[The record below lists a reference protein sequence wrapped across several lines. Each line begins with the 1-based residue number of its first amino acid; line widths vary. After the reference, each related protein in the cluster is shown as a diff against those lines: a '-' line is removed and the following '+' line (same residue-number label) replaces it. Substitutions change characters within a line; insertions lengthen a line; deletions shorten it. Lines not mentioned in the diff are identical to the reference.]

1 MTRGSTPKACRPSA
15 PNTPR
20 ENNIALF
27 YFRYLSGAIHG
38 DLGFSRSL
46 NRPVSEL
53 LKERLPLTLGSLA
66 YGVLGGMS
74 IGLVLALASVW
85 WHAPGSDLVPAV
97 AERPV
102 AGVTGGPD
110 RAGLPLDGRGRP
122 LGHRLGGFPARL
134 SLRQESSGSRVP
146 GAARAGGAGQRT
158 EPRPSAFCACLH
170 PAAPQ
175 LAALAGIS
183 VSLAFGA
190 SIPIEVICDTPGVGQ
205 LAWKAALDRDLPL
218 LVNITVLVTL
228 MTLVVNACAD
238 LALARWRTGAMTSS
252 CDDAYSKAGAGGA
265 GPGDAGLAGGRISRA
280 VFLLRAVS
288 RRDQRSAFGCDFC
301 SEPTSWAATAL
312 RACCMEPVFRC
323 CSPPRPHCFPR

>member
-1 MTRGSTPKACRPSA
+1 MLLSMLLRQARRILLTALVGGLLGATLVRLGPGFGVDE
-15 PNTPR
+15 R
-20 ENNIALF
+20 EFDARLNAQSQQAIRAERARDNNIALF
-27 YFRYLSGAIHG
+27 YIRYLSGLVHG

-85 WHAPGSDLVPAV
+85 WQAPGSDLVPAV
-97 AERPV
+97 LSGLALALPAALIALVFLWMGAGGRWAIALVVFPHVYRYAKNLLVASYHAPHVLAAE
-102 AGVTGGPD
+102 AK
-110 RAGLPLDGRGRP
+110 GLS
-122 LGHRLGGFPARL
+122 PARVL
-134 SLRQESSGSRVP
+134 FAHVF
-146 GAARAGGAGQRT
+146 T
-158 EPRPSAFCACLH
+158 

-238 LALARWRTGAMTSS
+238 VALARWRPAS
-252 CDDAYSKAGAGGA
+252 
-265 GPGDAGLAGGRISRA
+265 
-280 VFLLRAVS
+280 
-288 RRDQRSAFGCDFC
+288 
-301 SEPTSWAATAL
+301 
-312 RACCMEPVFRC
+312 
-323 CSPPRPHCFPR
+323 

>member
-1 MTRGSTPKACRPSA
+1 MLRSMLFRQARRILLTALLGGLLGATLVRLGPGFGVDE
-15 PNTPR
+15 R
-20 ENNIALF
+20 EFDVRLNAASLQAIRADRARDNNIALF
-27 YFRYLSGAIHG
+27 YARYLSGLLHG
-38 DLGFSRSL
+38 NLGFSRSL

-85 WHAPGSDLVPAV
+85 WRAPGSDLVPAV
-97 AERPV
+97 LSGLSLALPAALIALLFLWMGAGGRWAIALVVFPHVYRYAKNLLVAAYQAPHVLAAE
-102 AGVTGGPD
+102 AK
-110 RAGLPLDGRGRP
+110 GLS
-122 LGHRLGGFPARL
+122 PARVL
-134 SLRQESSGSRVP
+134 FAHVF
-146 GAARAGGAGQRT
+146 T
-158 EPRPSAFCACLH
+158 

-218 LVNITVLVTL
+218 LLNITVLVTL

-238 LALARWRTGAMTSS
+238 MALARWRPA
-252 CDDAYSKAGAGGA
+252 
-265 GPGDAGLAGGRISRA
+265 
-280 VFLLRAVS
+280 
-288 RRDQRSAFGCDFC
+288 Q
-301 SEPTSWAATAL
+301 
-312 RACCMEPVFRC
+312 
-323 CSPPRPHCFPR
+323 

>member
-1 MTRGSTPKACRPSA
+1 MLLPMLLRQTRRILLTALVGGLLGATLVRLGPGFGVDE
-15 PNTPR
+15 R
-20 ENNIALF
+20 EFDARLNAQSQQAIRDEGARDNNIALF
-27 YFRYLSGAIHG
+27 YVRYLSGLVHG

-66 YGVLGGMS
+66 YGVLGGMA
-74 IGLVLALASVW
+74 IGLVLALASVR

-97 AERPV
+97 LSGLSLALPAALIALIFLWMGAGGRWAIALVVFPHVYRYAKNLLVAAYQAPHVLAAE
-102 AGVTGGPD
+102 AK
-110 RAGLPLDGRGRP
+110 GLS
-122 LGHRLGGFPARL
+122 PARVL
-134 SLRQESSGSRVP
+134 FAHVF
-146 GAARAGGAGQRT
+146 A
-158 EPRPSAFCACLH
+158 

-238 LALARWRTGAMTSS
+238 VALARWRPAS
-252 CDDAYSKAGAGGA
+252 
-265 GPGDAGLAGGRISRA
+265 
-280 VFLLRAVS
+280 
-288 RRDQRSAFGCDFC
+288 
-301 SEPTSWAATAL
+301 
-312 RACCMEPVFRC
+312 
-323 CSPPRPHCFPR
+323 

>member
-1 MTRGSTPKACRPSA
+1 MLLSMLFRQTRRILLTALVGGLLGATLVRLGPGFGVDEREVD
-15 PNTPR
+15 PR
-20 ENNIALF
+20 LNAQSMQAIRAEHAGENNIALF

-74 IGLVLALASVW
+74 IGLLLALASVW
-85 WHAPGSDLVPAV
+85 WHAPGMDL
-97 AERPV
+97 
-102 AGVTGGPD
+102 
-110 RAGLPLDGRGRP
+110 
-122 LGHRLGGFPARL
+122 FPALLSGL
-134 SLRQESSGSRVP
+134 SLALP
-146 GAARAGGAGQRT
+146 AALIALVFLWMGAGGRWAIALVVFPHVYRYAKNLLVAASQAPHVLAAEAKGLSPARVLFAHVFT
-158 EPRPSAFCACLH
+158 

-238 LALARWRTGAMTSS
+238 MALARWRTA
-252 CDDAYSKAGAGGA
+252 
-265 GPGDAGLAGGRISRA
+265 R
-280 VFLLRAVS
+280 
-288 RRDQRSAFGCDFC
+288 
-301 SEPTSWAATAL
+301 
-312 RACCMEPVFRC
+312 
-323 CSPPRPHCFPR
+323 

>member
-1 MTRGSTPKACRPSA
+1 MLLRQARRILLTALVGGLLGATLVRLGPGFGVDE
-15 PNTPR
+15 R
-20 ENNIALF
+20 EFDARLNAQSQQAIRAERASDNNIALF
-27 YFRYLSGAIHG
+27 YGRYLSGLVQG

-66 YGVLGGMS
+66 YGVVGGMS

-97 AERPV
+97 LSGLSLALPAALIALVFLWMGAGGRWAIALVVFPHVYRYAKNLLVAAYHAPHVLAAE
-102 AGVTGGPD
+102 AK
-110 RAGLPLDGRGRP
+110 GLS
-122 LGHRLGGFPARL
+122 PARVL
-134 SLRQESSGSRVP
+134 FAHVF
-146 GAARAGGAGQRT
+146 T
-158 EPRPSAFCACLH
+158 

-175 LAALAGIS
+175 LAAVAGIS

-238 LALARWRTGAMTSS
+238 VALARWRPAS
-252 CDDAYSKAGAGGA
+252 
-265 GPGDAGLAGGRISRA
+265 
-280 VFLLRAVS
+280 
-288 RRDQRSAFGCDFC
+288 
-301 SEPTSWAATAL
+301 
-312 RACCMEPVFRC
+312 
-323 CSPPRPHCFPR
+323 